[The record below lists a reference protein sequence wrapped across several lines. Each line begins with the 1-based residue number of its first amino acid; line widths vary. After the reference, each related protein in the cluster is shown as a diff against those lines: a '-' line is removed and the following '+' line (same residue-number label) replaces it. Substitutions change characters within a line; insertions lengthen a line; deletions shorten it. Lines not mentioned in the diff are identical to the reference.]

1 MLEAYFSASMLVAGG
16 LSAEDTPV
24 PISNT
29 VVKLCRADGT
39 AEATWW
45 ESTALPAHMLGSSF
59 GVGPSFLCSDQG
71 VGPSSL
77 PLKSGTGLDV
87 GHAH

>member
-24 PISNT
+24 PIPNT

-39 AEATWW
+39 AEGTWW
-45 ESTALPAHMLGSSF
+45 ESTSLPAHMLGSSF
-59 GVGPSFLCSDQG
+59 GVGPSFLCSDHD
-71 VGPSSL
+71 PKR
-77 PLKSGTGLDV
+77 PGLEV
-87 GHAH
+87 GHDPLAVR

>member
-1 MLEAYFSASMLVAGG
+1 MASMLVAGG

-39 AEATWW
+39 AGGTRW
-45 ESTALPAHMLGSSF
+45 ESTSLPAHLWAHF
-59 GVGPSFLCSDQG
+59 HRGVGPSFLYSDQCVATYSPTAFCAVPAQPAG
-71 VGPSSL
+71 E
-77 PLKSGTGLDV
+77 
-87 GHAH
+87 

>member
-1 MLEAYFSASMLVAGG
+1 MLVAGG

-39 AEATWW
+39 AGGTWW
-45 ESTALPAHMLGSSF
+45 ESTSPPAHMLGPF
-59 GVGPSFLCSDQG
+59 LLRDGPFFFDIRADGGGAVLS
-71 VGPSSL
+71 
-77 PLKSGTGLDV
+77 
-87 GHAH
+87 HAFRAVPE